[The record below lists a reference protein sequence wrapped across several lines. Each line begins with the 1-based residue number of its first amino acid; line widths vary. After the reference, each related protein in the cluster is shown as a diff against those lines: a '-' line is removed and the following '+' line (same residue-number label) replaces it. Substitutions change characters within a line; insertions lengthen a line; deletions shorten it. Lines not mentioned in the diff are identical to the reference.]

1 MKRYQSIGELLIDYR
16 DVNNLSQTEFA
27 DSVNVDT
34 RTIQRWE
41 RGESLVKA
49 EKEEEIVVE
58 TFLPY
63 QLIRNLNSP
72 IAIPTYY
79 DFRIRKYSQ
88 NLFSTKLPDA
98 FWFKSIKDTTN
109 PNIRKIDI
117 DLDKG
122 YLKRFL
128 SFQKDIPINLANA
141 AIKAFRVLPEMNL
154 ISTDDSGFYSG
165 CSIIFPIKYETF
177 EKLKNKEIR
186 EEDISE
192 NDIVNYKNEEK
203 PYFYSYQIVADN
215 NHDLFFLINE
225 MFNFF
230 RKISEIDY
238 TFCTVALDYSS
249 YLLCEQI
256 GLEII
261 WEDEPGVDKKNLEV
275 FPRFYKG
282 GFKSFLKEIDT

>member
-1 MKRYQSIGELLIDYR
+1 MKRYESIGELLIDFR
-16 DVNNLSQTEFA
+16 EINNLSQAEFA
-27 DSVNVDT
+27 DRVNVDT

-41 RGESLVKA
+41 RGETLVKS

-98 FWFKSIKDTTN
+98 FWFKEIKGVTN

-122 YLKRFL
+122 YLGRFL
-128 SFQKDIPINLANA
+128 SFQKDIPRNLANA
-141 AIKAFRVLPEMNL
+141 AIKAFRILPEMNL

-165 CSIIFPIKYETF
+165 CAIIFPIKYETF
-177 EKLKNKEIR
+177 EKIKNKEIR

-192 NDIVNYKNEEK
+192 SDIVNYKNEK
-203 PYFYSYQIVADN
+203 SPYFYSYQVTADN
-215 NHDLFFLINE
+215 NHDMFFLVNE
-225 MFNFF
+225 LFNFF
-230 RKISEIDY
+230 RKISDIDY
-238 TFCTVALDYSS
+238 TLCSVALDYDS

-261 WEDEPGVDKKNLEV
+261 WEDAPSVDKKNLEV

-282 GFKSFLKEIDT
+282 NFKPFLKDIDS